1 MSYLKWEI
9 REVMKYYSLIYNGN
23 DAVDKNH
30 IVCQEILNDDN
41 PDYTV
46 CTGKKVDN
54 WNSNITLVCND
65 PSETVVPDWL
75 SQPNGWFVVSK
86 RFVDTVSQLENG
98 AIQYLPVKLD
108 ACQPQ
113 MQSEEYYVA
122 NVIEILDAVDFNN
135 SVCFNICNKTG
146 IIKYAL
152 KDGIIKNHHIF
163 KVKTETIS
171 FPTFVSEDFKKAVR
185 KAKLSGFSF
194 TEVKVV

>member
-1 MSYLKWEI
+1 MRYFK
-9 REVMKYYSLIYNGN
+9 MIYNGN

-122 NVIEILDAVDFNN
+122 NVIEILDAVDFDN
-135 SVCFNICNKTG
+135 SVYFMLFQNEPS

-152 KDGIIKNHHIF
+152 KGGIIKNHHIF
-163 KVKTETIS
+163 MVKEAILS
-171 FPTFVSEDFKKAVR
+171 LSIFVSEDFKKAVR